1 MYTSNGFELSEAP
14 NRLGTLE
21 PVPAALRDDRDALR
35 ERLERD
41 GYLFLRGALDRQ
53 LVLDFRRYYFDALAG
68 TGVSGTEP
76 DEHGA
81 LGRTTDEP
89 LDQAA
94 FRHKLFRDIVPGPEY
109 AAFCTQAAVR
119 GWYAWFLGGD
129 PFLHRRKIIRHIAPA
144 ERGIGTATQAHY
156 DLLYLRGGSESVL
169 SSWIP
174 LGDTPIARGGLT
186 YLENSHHHVRGEE
199 ARRAEKRPPA
209 NMTPDL
215 PGLADEHDSRWL
227 ITDYEAGDMV
237 VHTSHT
243 IHAALDNADPDGFIR
258 LSTDIRYQRADA
270 AIDGRWQN
278 HWHPDDGL

>member
-1 MYTSNGFELSEAP
+1 MYTSNGYELSADRD
-14 NRLGTLE
+14 RLGDLE
-21 PVPAALRDDRDALR
+21 PVPAALRNDRAALR

-41 GYLFLRGALDRQ
+41 GYLFLRGALDRHV
-53 LVLDFRRYYFDALAG
+53 VLDFRRYYFDALAG
-68 TGVSGTEP
+68 TGVSGDER

-89 LDQAA
+89 LDHAA
-94 FRHKLFRDIVPGPEY
+94 FRHRLFRDIVPGGQY
-109 AAFCTQAAVR
+109 AAFCTQPAVR
-119 GWYAWFLGGD
+119 DWYAWFLGGA
-129 PFLHRRKIIRHIAPA
+129 PFLHRRKIIRHLAPA

-186 YLENSHHHVRGEE
+186 YLENSHHHVRLEE
-199 ARRAEKRPPA
+199 SQRTEKRPPD

-227 ITDYEAGDMV
+227 VADYAAGDMV

-243 IHAALDNADPDGFIR
+243 IHAALDNTDPDGFIR

-278 HWHPDDGL
+278 DWHPDDGL